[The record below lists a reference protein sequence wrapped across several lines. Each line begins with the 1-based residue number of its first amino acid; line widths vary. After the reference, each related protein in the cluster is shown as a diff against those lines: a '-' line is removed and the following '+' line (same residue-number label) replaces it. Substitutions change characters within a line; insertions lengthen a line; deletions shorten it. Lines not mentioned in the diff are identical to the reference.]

1 MIHNDALLAEAYAC
15 KYAPEAAAYLGISR
29 IVLETDSSQLKE
41 ALASS
46 SMDLAIGGG
55 LFRDLRDSLLD
66 DFSCDSICNVSRVC
80 NSVAH
85 DIAKRGLSWDL
96 GQFEVCTDPLPE
108 CVNSLCAREFAELML
123 FNERP

>member
-1 MIHNDALLAEAYAC
+1 M
-15 KYAPEAAAYLGISR
+15 
-29 IVLETDSSQLKE
+29 ETDSSQLKE
-41 ALASS
+41 ALSSS

-66 DFSCDSICNVSRVC
+66 DFSCDSICKVSRVC

-96 GQFEVCTDPLPE
+96 GQFEVWTDPLPE
-108 CVNSLCAREFAELML
+108 FVNSLCAHEFAELMS